1 MRLTRQQIESIQ
13 SVASHMLRH
22 YSDAS
27 LWLFGSRLNDQTKG
41 GDADFCLF
49 LTEHD
54 VEKRA
59 KLKRQLRPALEEAID
74 ISTDLVVQDIGS
86 KLKTV
91 ARKAKEEG
99 VQLI

>member
-1 MRLTRQQIESIQ
+1 MRLTRQQVVSIQ
-13 SVASHMLRH
+13 SVASQILRH

-27 LWLFGSRLNDQTKG
+27 LWLFGSRLNDEAKG

-59 KLKRQLRPALEEAID
+59 KLKRQLRPALEEAINV
-74 ISTDLVVQDIGS
+74 STDLVVQDIGS
-86 KLKTV
+86 TIKAV
-91 ARKAKEEG
+91 AKKAKEEG
-99 VQLI
+99 VQLV